1 MSQTLADVFKLS
13 CIKLAQTIIINH
25 PYAGMVINK
34 RLAQEG
40 FGKYTNDQ
48 DKNTWKF
55 YKNMAGIYHA
65 YDEAVIHRINQSKGL
80 GLTPGIDQ
88 SKMIIRVASDNGTI
102 EKEFTLGN
110 ISNPDADDV
119 IALEYQQ
126 GTRLYDE
133 LLETYP
139 HFEALIKGILHP
151 IPLITSTT
159 ASDFD
164 VLYAGGYY
172 RTRLEGLSSRYGF
185 IKGAAPVY
193 RQLNLIEEWEESL
206 IDRIQEFSKIYFR
219 QYDNPTYAEFNDL
232 AVASNIGIF
241 YLNIPTTIMS
251 IRNELTKTREVN
263 SNHVQFYLDSFLNV
277 GQYIP
282 YLTRNQYMYLYRNVE
297 WLSANAGKEKVL
309 EELNTHILK
318 ERGIALIDYE
328 VEHDIKP
335 LPTTGETKVSFTRL
349 YDKDALLIDTKK
361 NFNAKD
367 IIELENY
374 IARDNSVDVTGQIRR
389 VESLGKNSPNSNAK
403 TKIIETHFATSE
415 RTSYIS
421 KEEFLFNNW
430 AYSAINDEY
439 KGIIVIQIPGSTT
452 RLQLTVKN
460 ALYLFLYAYAK
471 AGLGIEPETLPK
483 LILHH
488 IPKIKTEAD
497 GKEYLKSLTIGK
509 GYSDKEFD
517 EIYNNSPE
525 ERRYNSIRNF
535 GLMVN
540 QHWNNY
546 VERNFVYHRNLDID
560 GAAELEM
567 ICEAMYMAK
576 PIQINL
582 GMDLD
587 NWVDNLGYNI
597 SGLNNEALSELY
609 KILFNSVLS
618 IDDTGVHSM
627 DNIHKALI
635 NVIKVF
641 TSYNIQ
647 FITKTASKAASD
659 VGVKLFRMNHISTD
673 FSSDDDLHILN
684 YPVYKTDTRAR
695 KKTDEYGWELFYTSS
710 DDEANL
716 LTQEQLKALILTEE
730 NQGILHTRGLH

>member
-1 MSQTLADVFKLS
+1 
-13 CIKLAQTIIINH
+13 
-25 PYAGMVINK
+25 
-34 RLAQEG
+34 
-40 FGKYTNDQ
+40 
-48 DKNTWKF
+48 
-55 YKNMAGIYHA
+55 
-65 YDEAVIHRINQSKGL
+65 
-80 GLTPGIDQ
+80 
-88 SKMIIRVASDNGTI
+88 
-102 EKEFTLGN
+102 
-110 ISNPDADDV
+110 
-119 IALEYQQ
+119 
-126 GTRLYDE
+126 
-133 LLETYP
+133 
-139 HFEALIKGILHP
+139 
-151 IPLITSTT
+151 
-159 ASDFD
+159 
-164 VLYAGGYY
+164 
-172 RTRLEGLSSRYGF
+172 
-185 IKGAAPVY
+185 
-193 RQLNLIEEWEESL
+193 
-206 IDRIQEFSKIYFR
+206 
-219 QYDNPTYAEFNDL
+219 
-232 AVASNIGIF
+232 
-241 YLNIPTTIMS
+241 MS

-415 RTSYIS
+415 RTRYIS

-439 KGIIVIQIPGSTT
+439 KGIIAIQIPGSTT

-497 GKEYLKSLTIGK
+497 SKEYLKSLTIGK

-567 ICEAMYMAK
+567 ICEAMYLVK

-618 IDDTGVHSM
+618 IDKLVS
-627 DNIHKALI
+627 IRWI
-635 NVIKVF
+635 IF
-641 TSYNIQ
+641 T
-647 FITKTASKAASD
+647 
-659 VGVKLFRMNHISTD
+659 KL
-673 FSSDDDLHILN
+673 
-684 YPVYKTDTRAR
+684 
-695 KKTDEYGWELFYTSS
+695 
-710 DDEANL
+710 
-716 LTQEQLKALILTEE
+716 
-730 NQGILHTRGLH
+730 